1 MIKRLFRDPFAP
13 ATDTGPQP
21 SFEPELDPD
30 LKAEH
35 PVQKAAVDHYRA
47 LSAGREMPLWRDFS
61 PKTAPPEILPHLLLL
76 DVTPADPLQYRWR
89 LMGTHVYETLKRD
102 TTGKTFAELYEGQG
116 LERMKVAPRWVL
128 EHRRPLRT
136 NSCGSFNRAGFIPSE
151 NLFLPFAGEDGSII
165 RILLVTV
172 FQPPE
177 EI

>member
-61 PKTAPPEILPHLLLL
+61 PKTAMETRGLL
-76 DVTPADPLQYRWR
+76 DRVLLPASSVESRW
-89 LMGTHVYETLKRD
+89 LAVLG
-102 TTGKTFAELYEGQG
+102 GEG
-116 LERMKVAPRWVL
+116 ER
-128 EHRRPLRT
+128 
-136 NSCGSFNRAGFIPSE
+136 
-151 NLFLPFAGEDGSII
+151 
-165 RILLVTV
+165 
-172 FQPPE
+172 
-177 EI
+177 